1 VTQLDRSKVR
11 VLIVDDVASMAE
23 MVADALKDAGFN
35 ATASPSS
42 EDAARL
48 LARGGFE
55 ALVTDLRMPKIGGLE
70 LLRIA
75 RRNDPEMPV
84 LVMTAYGAIESA
96 IESIRLGA
104 YHYLTKPFKNDELIL
119 FLDRAM
125 EERSLRREAAL
136 LRSALEDFSD
146 TGAVGASAALREV
159 FDVVG
164 RIASADIPVLLLGET
179 GSGKGLVA
187 RAIHARSERRSAPF
201 VTVNCAALPE
211 NLLESEL
218 FGHIRGAFTGALR
231 DRPGLIAE
239 AGGGTL
245 FLDEIAEMPGSL
257 QAKLLDVLERRCV
270 RAVGDTKEREVD
282 ARIIAATHRD
292 LNVRVARGEFREDLR
307 YRLEVVTIEVPP
319 LRQRRD
325 DIPLLVDHFL
335 QKAISKHPESPVKQ
349 FEPDALSALMSYRW
363 PGNVRELAHLV
374 ERLVLLVRQPTI
386 RRADLPA
393 AVAAPPRAEHVEL
406 MQEILPIREVQRR
419 YARWALEQLGG
430 ARMRV
435 AEALGIDK
443 KTLAKWLAEETTEA

>member
-11 VLIVDDVASMAE
+11 VLVVDDVASMAE
-23 MVADALKDAGFN
+23 MVADGLKDAGFD
-35 ATASPSS
+35 ATASSNG
-42 EDAARL
+42 EEAAGML
-48 LARGGFE
+48 GRGGFD
-55 ALVTDLRMPKIGGLE
+55 ALVTDLRMPRVDGLE
-70 LLRIA
+70 LLRLA
-75 RRNDPEMPV
+75 RRADPEMPV

-119 FLDRAM
+119 FLDRALQ
-125 EERSLRREAAL
+125 ERAIRREAAL

-146 TGAVGASAALREV
+146 TGAVGTSAAIREV

-164 RIASADIPVLLLGET
+164 RIATADVPVLLLGET

-187 RAIHARSERRSAPF
+187 RAIHARSERRGEPF

-218 FGHIRGAFTGALR
+218 FGHVRGAFTGALR

-239 AGGGTL
+239 AGAGTL
-245 FLDEIAEMPGSL
+245 FLDEIAEMPASL
-257 QAKLLDVLERRCV
+257 QAKLLDVLERRRV
-270 RAVGDTKEREVD
+270 RAVGDTKEREVH
-282 ARIIAATHRD
+282 ARIVAATHRD
-292 LNVRVARGEFREDLR
+292 LNLRVVRGEFREDLR

-335 QKAISKHPESPVKQ
+335 LQALAKHPGSPVKQ
-349 FEPDALSALMSYRW
+349 FEPDALASLLSYRW
-363 PGNVRELAHLV
+363 PGNVRGLAHLV

-386 RRADLPA
+386 RRADLPPA
-393 AVAAPPRAEHVEL
+393 FVAPERAEPIGL
-406 MQEILPIREVQRR
+406 MEEILPIREVQRR

-443 KTLAKWLAEETTEA
+443 KTLAKWLADDTGEA